1 MEIKAIIRWSKAI
14 SWRGETWSA
23 LYLDLYLTSKVF
35 AAVLLKKAV
44 MLPSILAID
53 FYFRKKHN
61 LGLHVCKAMKSQ
73 SQGWTAFVI
82 LYIVNSYLN
91 LRKQLL
97 FHISIPTDNHS
108 LKEWM
113 CPNHLQYSKNPLF
126 AWREDIQLPARSFH
140 AWIQTPNKTWHWN
153 TWNNTSIHETKSI
166 LNMIQVE
173 ATISFGSFES
183 TYCYYKYKWEDLW
196 KKYCAKMKCILFQQ
210 LWATGSSTTSH
221 WQEVQIIIVPG

>member
-14 SWRGETWSA
+14 SRRGETWSA

-44 MLPSILAID
+44 TLPSIFAID

-82 LYIVNSYLN
+82 LHIVNSYLN

-97 FHISIPTDNHS
+97 FHISIHTDKHS

-113 CPNHLQYSKNPLF
+113 CPNRLQYSKIPYLLGEKIFSYLPEVFMFEYRLWTKPDIETHGITLLF
-126 AWREDIQLPARSFH
+126 MR
-140 AWIQTPNKTWHWN
+140 PN
-153 TWNNTSIHETKSI
+153 
-166 LNMIQVE
+166 Q
-173 ATISFGSFES
+173 F
-183 TYCYYKYKWEDLW
+183 
-196 KKYCAKMKCILFQQ
+196 
-210 LWATGSSTTSH
+210 
-221 WQEVQIIIVPG
+221 